1 MARCF
6 GRIILFTNE
15 VDDIVGFAVS
25 VEQQDLL
32 VGEYF
37 ELSTSYCF
45 DFEVVQQKVA
55 GSEFVQPLNEGE
67 QGVVLLVVGYHKI
80 CRNGYHLG
88 VVVHS

>member
-1 MARCF
+1 MAD
-6 GRIILFTNE
+6 G
-15 VDDIVGFAVS
+15 IVGFVVA

-32 VGEYF
+32 VGAF
-37 ELSTSYCF
+37 LELSSSYCF

-88 VVVHS
+88 AVAHS

>member
-1 MARCF
+1 MAD
-6 GRIILFTNE
+6 E
-15 VDDIVGFAVS
+15 IVGFGVV

-32 VGEYF
+32 VGAF
-37 ELSTSYCF
+37 LELSPSYCF
-45 DFEVVQQKVA
+45 DSEVVQQKIA